1 MNDHYS
7 KIPAGFACFSF
18 DRRGEVLYN
27 LAEVFPVKQPMIVR
41 FAPSPTGFLHLG
53 SARTALFNWLAAR
66 GSGGRFLIRVEDTD
80 KVRSEQRF
88 LDEILEDLRWL
99 GLDWDGEP
107 LYQSRRFGI
116 YREKAEAL
124 VSSGQAY
131 REGEAILFRVIP
143 GRKIAYD
150 DLIHG
155 RIEVETEN
163 IKDQVLIKS
172 DGSPAYNFCCVVD
185 DTEMGITHILRGD
198 DHISNTPKQILFY
211 EAFGA
216 VPPRFG
222 HMPLILGPDGSKLS
236 KRHGGV
242 SVTEYKDE
250 GFLPEALANYLIFL
264 GWTSADGR
272 EILELNEAARIFSI
286 DRMND
291 VQAKFD
297 LQKLKWMNGEYIMRK
312 PTGALVPLL
321 RDQLRRD
328 GLEYAAD
335 GEERWETIADLYKIR
350 IKTLREFGPMVDFF
364 FRDDFPVDEEGR
376 KKHLDS
382 PEQTALLAELAGR
395 IEALPEFS
403 AGSLEELYRTLA
415 AEKNVKASILIHP
428 TRMAVSGK
436 TKGAGLFEIMAVLGR
451 ETVVGRLRRNV
462 S

>member
-1 MNDHYS
+1 
-7 KIPAGFACFSF
+7 
-18 DRRGEVLYN
+18 
-27 LAEVFPVKQPMIVR
+27 MIVR

-66 GSGGRFLIRVEDTD
+66 SSGGRFLLRVEDTD

-107 LYQSRRFGI
+107 LYQSCRFDL
-116 YREKAEAL
+116 YREKAETL
-124 VSSGQAY
+124 VSSGRAY
-131 REGEAILFRVIP
+131 RDGAAILFRVLP

-185 DTEMGITHILRGD
+185 DTELGITHILRGD

-211 EAFGA
+211 EAFG
-216 VPPRFG
+216 VSLPRFG

-242 SVTEYKDE
+242 SVAEYKAE

-264 GWTSADGR
+264 GWTPPDGR
-272 EILELNEAARIFSI
+272 EILELGEAARLFSV

-291 VQAKFD
+291 VQARFD
-297 LQKLKWMNGEYIMRK
+297 LVKLKWMNGEYIMRK
-312 PTGALVPLL
+312 ETPALVPLL

-328 GLEYAAD
+328 GLGFDSADDVRWAA
-335 GEERWETIADLYKIR
+335 IADLYKIR

-364 FRDDFPVDEEGR
+364 FRDDFPVDEDGR
-376 KKHLDS
+376 KKHLES
-382 PEQTALLAELAGR
+382 PEHKALLADLDAR
-395 IEALPEFS
+395 IETLPEFS
-403 AGSLEELYRTLA
+403 AAALEALYRSTA
-415 AEKNVKASILIHP
+415 AERNIKASELIHP
-428 TRMAVSGK
+428 TRMAVSGR
-436 TKGAGLFEIMAVLGR
+436 TKGAGLFEIMAILGR
-451 ETVVGRLRRNV
+451 ETVLRRMRRNA